1 MLISTFILFLFFGP
15 TKCFISFYLI
25 SLFTEGNEVEA
36 ETVEIEVEKEV
47 VTEIL
52 VGIVTEKEVEMKV
65 EVEMIRDGMREVE
78 MGIEMVG
85 AEEGTGGKTG
95 IIVTGTYG
103 STYRCYTL
111 VFHVKLL
118 LLSLR

>member
-1 MLISTFILFLFFGP
+1 MLRFTSVFLFL
-15 TKCFISFYLI
+15 SY
-25 SLFTEGNEVEA
+25 FTFVEGNEVEA
-36 ETVEIEVEKEV
+36 ETVEIEVEKEG

-78 MGIEMVG
+78 MGIEMVE
-85 AEEGTGGKTG
+85 EEGTGGKTG

-103 STYRCYTL
+103 SMYRLYTL
-111 VFHVKLL
+111 VLHVKL
-118 LLSLR
+118 SL